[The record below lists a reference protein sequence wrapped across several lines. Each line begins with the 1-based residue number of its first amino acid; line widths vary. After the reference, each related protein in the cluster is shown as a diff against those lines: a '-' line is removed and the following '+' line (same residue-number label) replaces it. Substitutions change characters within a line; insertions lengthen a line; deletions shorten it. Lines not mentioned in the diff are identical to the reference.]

1 MHWFNTKHKHKHND
15 TKDSTASFIHSRTRE
30 NIKSGEKH
38 STIFGKIAR
47 YLQDLKLVAFTGSY
61 DDLNGKPTA
70 MAPSA
75 HKHTKAD
82 ITDFPLSMPASDVK
96 AWAKAATKPSYSWS
110 EITNKP
116 NDLPLN
122 CIYSTSWHDITEAAL
137 NFNTSFKPYVKFDK
151 DYVYIGCYQKNNNS
165 NTTDEKNYFAF
176 KTGLNPHTSYTA
188 FYSLHKALLGTSSC
202 KWHEIY
208 CTNSTITTSD
218 KNQKKDISYIGQDSG
233 YDNTRMDD
241 DTLVKLI
248 LGLKPVIYT
257 RIDADSNR
265 PHHGIVSQDFEELL
279 KKLGIKD
286 HAAFIK
292 SPKTKA
298 IEIEEEVEKEAEE
311 EVTNEDGT
319 KQIVKRTVKEIQT
332 RIEYEEIPGEYTYG
346 MRYEEL
352 FGDNVRFSQI
362 LWYKIMEQEK
372 IIQEQQEEINGL
384 KARFEILE
392 AKVK

>member
-1 MHWFNTKHKHKHND
+1 M
-15 TKDSTASFIHSRTRE
+15 
-30 NIKSGEKH
+30 
-38 STIFGKIAR
+38 
-47 YLQDLKLVAFTGSY
+47 QDLKLVAFTGSY
-61 DDLNGKPTA
+61 DDLTGKPTA

-82 ITDFPLSMPASDVK
+82 ITDFPSSMPASDVK
-96 AWAKAATKPSYSWS
+96 AWAKAATKPSYNWS

-137 NFNTSFKPYVKFDK
+137 DFNTSFKPYVKFDK

-248 LGLKPVIYT
+248 LGIKPVIFT

-265 PHHGIVSQDFEELL
+265 PHHGLLANDFELLL

-286 HAAFIK
+286 HAGFIK
-292 SPKTKA
+292 SPKQVQKETVDEKGNTTLSLET
-298 IEIEEEVEKEAEE
+298 IE
-311 EVTNEDGT
+311 NEY
-319 KQIVKRTVKEIQT
+319 V
-332 RIEYEEIPGEYTYG
+332 YG
-346 MRYEEL
+346 FRYEEL
-352 FGDNVRFSQI
+352 ITDIIRFCQI
-362 LWYKIMEQEK
+362 QDDKVKKQEEK
-372 IIQEQQEEINGL
+372 INQQQEEINSL
-384 KARFEILE
+384 EARLEMLE
-392 AKVK
+392 AKIK